1 MADVFH
7 VESNPPG
14 AMNAFIAA
22 TAAARGSKPV
32 FAYFY
37 AKWCPDCSR
46 STPLIDSAFDSL
58 PGATLIKVDIGHKGE
73 PPYTDQNVFR
83 NKGSHLRAAMA
94 PYDLKCFPTLMLIGS
109 DKRLDSALEAEQ
121 DATKGQA
128 LVDAFVVECVKQ
140 NYFTLP
146 QYAAVGIS
154 LAALTAAFAALRK

>member
-7 VESNPPG
+7 VESNQPS

-46 STPLIDSAFDSL
+46 STPLIDSAFETL
-58 PGATLIKVDIGHKGE
+58 PGITLIKVDIGDKGN
-73 PPYTDQNVFR
+73 PPYTGQNVYRDESSAF
-83 NKGSHLRAAMA
+83 RAAFA

-154 LAALTAAFAALRK
+154 LAALTVAFAAMRK